1 MAKKTKH
8 FIELGDM
15 KAVVLECK
23 QCASSTSFPF
33 SAPTTVIPTS
43 CPNCN
48 APWDHSASPQGFN
61 AIVGQFI
68 TRHQGL
74 TRAFGGEVS
83 RGVGYTIS
91 IQIDLGLP
99 EVFDS
104 INQSAG

>member
-33 SAPTTVIPTS
+33 AAPMAVIPTS

-48 APWDHSASPQGFN
+48 TPWDQTGSPQGFN

-68 TRHQGL
+68 TRQRGL
-74 TRAFGGEVS
+74 TNAFGGEVS
-83 RGVGYTIS
+83 RGVGYTMS
-91 IQIDLGLP
+91 IQVDLGLP
-99 EVFDS
+99 EVVDGIIDS
-104 INQSAG
+104 VG